1 MNRIFIETNIDG
13 KSQTDI
19 NQLFSDNFEII
30 KEQLQAPSVVEIL
43 PPNEY
48 GNAFVRAGVVMYTK
62 VDIDYDNPDIE
73 KCRKIVLNDFSSK
86 ILTLFKENP
95 FGMTKKTPHCH
106 IYNEINKRWFRYFSS
121 IPITYECKQ
130 IDKLIDGGSEKNIS
144 SYVQEYI
151 NDYMQHNYLGR
162 DVNIPT
168 VDDIRNWCGGGEFP
182 FLEMYLI
189 RNADGIVSL
198 AYYLAR

>member
-95 FGMTKKTPHCH
+95 FGMAKKTPHCH
-106 IYNEINKRWFRYFSS
+106 IYSEINKRWFRYFSS

-130 IDKLIDGGSEKNIS
+130 IDKLIDGCSEKNIS

-168 VDDIRNWCGGGEFP
+168 VDDIRNWCGGSEFP